1 MNEVKV
7 KRGSSLTIIMIMMTI
22 IRRIALTNSRL
33 RFEGR
38 GLGDKTKTAGLLPT
52 VGALEGVVG
61 V

>member
-1 MNEVKV
+1 
-7 KRGSSLTIIMIMMTI
+7 MIMMTI

-38 GLGDKTKTAGLLPT
+38 SLGDKTKTAGLLPT